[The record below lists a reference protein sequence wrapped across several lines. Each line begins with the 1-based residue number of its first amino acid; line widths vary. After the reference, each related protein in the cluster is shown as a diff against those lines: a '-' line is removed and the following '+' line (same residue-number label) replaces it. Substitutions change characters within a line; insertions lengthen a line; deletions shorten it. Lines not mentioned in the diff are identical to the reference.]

1 MDGASAI
8 RDSNSA
14 AKSPLHSVSA
24 GDLGRSTEQHLYL
37 ALDDWNGGYRI
48 HRLDA
53 DDILDQELAP
63 AAAGGGEHKLPDICC
78 CPVASRSAATT
89 RPPECRMLREKLIR
103 RKEEGPKHFFLSKGK
118 SISLTY
124 MGDGRFALVE
134 NILPSEDFNDGAVL
148 HVTLFGLR
156 YDHRFTGES
165 CEPRFDVPLDHM
177 QCPRLL
183 PLCFLMLHSGCT
195 VGSTCTR
202 AGGMEALQADHRRC
216 LLPWSS
222 PVEAD
227 LELRVTIG
235 FSDDYGTE
243 IFCFNAENALSM

>member
-1 MDGASAI
+1 MGPPRFAI
-8 RDSNSA
+8 PIPLRSRRCTAQSLLH
-14 AKSPLHSVSA
+14 KSTNLRGGGWAMIMQESSVSA

-156 YDHRFTGES
+156 FHMHPSRWHGGTPGRSSKVPVAMVFPSRGRFGIEGHNWVLRQNN
-165 CEPRFDVPLDHM
+165 PPVH
-177 QCPRLL
+177 
-183 PLCFLMLHSGCT
+183 
-195 VGSTCTR
+195 
-202 AGGMEALQADHRRC
+202 GMTTPERSYTI
-216 LLPWSS
+216 SS
-222 PVEAD
+222 ISAPSV
-227 LELRVTIG
+227 
-235 FSDDYGTE
+235 F
-243 IFCFNAENALSM
+243 

>member
-1 MDGASAI
+1 MIMQES
-8 RDSNSA
+8 
-14 AKSPLHSVSA
+14 SVSA

-156 YDHRFTGES
+156 FHMHPSRWHGGTPGRSSKVPVAMVFPSRGRFGIEGHNWVLRIPLVIIMPRERKRNRSDRES
-165 CEPRFDVPLDHM
+165 IYKWRIHFKLYK
-177 QCPRLL
+177 
-183 PLCFLMLHSGCT
+183 GC
-195 VGSTCTR
+195 
-202 AGGMEALQADHRRC
+202 
-216 LLPWSS
+216 
-222 PVEAD
+222 
-227 LELRVTIG
+227 
-235 FSDDYGTE
+235 
-243 IFCFNAENALSM
+243 